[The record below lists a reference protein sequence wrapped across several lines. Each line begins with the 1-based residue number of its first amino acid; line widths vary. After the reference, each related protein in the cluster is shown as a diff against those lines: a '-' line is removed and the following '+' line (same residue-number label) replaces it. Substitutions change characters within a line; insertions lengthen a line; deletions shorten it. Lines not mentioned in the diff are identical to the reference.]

1 MIGLD
6 SQNKRAVAPFAS
18 QRAAL
23 CWGRPHRRLEPRPLH
38 ALAFLDQSPNTSKFG
53 VSSGQARE
61 VHRTTEQS
69 PKNPRLTTKRYE
81 IRCPIHG
88 FIKLEPWEWDVIQ
101 HPVFQRLRRI
111 RQLGWTDMVYPGA
124 MHTRFEHSLGV
135 MHTASEMFDAVWYR
149 QEHVLENLGFSTDIR
164 PRDKIILRLAT
175 LLHDVGHSPFSHA
188 GEGVMPMNP
197 EKNKPYK
204 HEQYSAALIRHLMT
218 DVIDDHPI
226 NKAGF
231 KITAE
236 EVAQFLEGDP
246 EIGGPLMFWRQLAA
260 SQLDADRADY
270 LLRDSYHIGVA
281 YGHYDLR
288 RLVVS
293 LVVGMHE
300 TGDHVL
306 AINQGGWHAA
316 ESLIIARYMMFTQV
330 YLHKTRRIYD
340 YHLNQVLRTLLA
352 EAQAGSDLFVQDAY
366 PPPTSREN
374 LERYLEWT
382 DWRVQGLLQE
392 GKGGAHGDLLRDRDH
407 YRLLHETKDVAS
419 KQEAEQIR
427 KLKESLGNIPCH
439 LDDGVTSDWYKGD
452 EILVTTQPDDELEKK
467 TQPLSAQSKIVD
479 QLKEASMAQLR
490 LYVRSGDRDGAEKIK
505 EEFLATPN
513 EKGAA

>member
-1 MIGLD
+1 LVDPQHSSG
-6 SQNKRAVAPFAS
+6 
-18 QRAAL
+18 
-23 CWGRPHRRLEPRPLH
+23 
-38 ALAFLDQSPNTSKFG
+38 FG
-53 VSSGQARE
+53 VSSGTPVTDLRAA
-61 VHRTTEQS
+61 EQF
-69 PKNPRLTTKRYE
+69 PQNGGLTTKRYE

-135 MHTASEMFDAVWYR
+135 MHAASEMFDAVWYR
-149 QEHVLENLGFSTDIR
+149 QEHVLENLGFDQDIK

-197 EKNKPYK
+197 ETNKPYK
-204 HEQYSAALIRHLMT
+204 HEQYSAALIRNLMT
-218 DVIDDHPI
+218 DVIDDHAI

-246 EIGGPLMFWRQLAA
+246 EIGGPLMFWRQLAS

-293 LVVGMHE
+293 LVVGMHYE

-340 YHLNQVLRTLLA
+340 YHLNRVLRTLLA
-352 EAQAGSDLFVQDAY
+352 EAQAGTDLFIQDAY
-366 PPPTSREN
+366 PPPTSPAN
-374 LERYLEWT
+374 LKLYLEWT

-392 GKGGAHGDLLRDRDH
+392 GRGGDHGAILRDRDH

-419 KQEAEQIR
+419 EQEAEQIR
-427 KLKESLGNIPCH
+427 KLKESLGDIPCH

-479 QLKEASMAQLR
+479 QLKEASMAQIR
-490 LYVRSGDRDGAEKIK
+490 LYVRPMDREPAETIK
-505 EEFLATPN
+505 EQFFN
-513 EKGAA
+513 KKGAA

>member
-1 MIGLD
+1 
-6 SQNKRAVAPFAS
+6 V
-18 QRAAL
+18 
-23 CWGRPHRRLEPRPLH
+23 
-38 ALAFLDQSPNTSKFG
+38 
-53 VSSGQARE
+53 
-61 VHRTTEQS
+61 
-69 PKNPRLTTKRYE
+69 TTKRYE

-88 FIKLEPWEWDVIQ
+88 FIKLEPWEWDVID

-111 RQLGWTDMVYPGA
+111 RQLAWTDMVYPGA

-149 QEHVLENLGFSTDIR
+149 QEQVLENFNFSKDVL

-197 EKNKPYK
+197 ATNKPYK
-204 HEQYSAALIRHLMT
+204 HEHYSAEIIRQLMT

-231 KITAE
+231 KIKAE
-236 EVAQFLEGDP
+236 EVASFLEGDP
-246 EIGGPLMFWRQLAA
+246 EIGGPLLFWRQLAA

-288 RLVVS
+288 RLIVS
-293 LVVGMHE
+293 LVVGVHE
-300 TGDHVL
+300 TGDPVL

-316 ESLIIARYMMFTQV
+316 ESLIIARYMMYTQV

-340 YHLNQVLRTLLA
+340 YHLNRVMRTLLA
-352 EAQAGSDLFVQDAY
+352 EAQADTDLGAKDAY

-374 LERYLEWT
+374 LERYLAWT
-382 DWRVQGLLQE
+382 DWRVQGLLQA
-392 GKGGAHGDLLRDRDH
+392 GKGGPHGDILRERDH
-407 YRLLHETKDVAS
+407 YRLLKETQDVAS
-419 KQEAEQIR
+419 EQEEEQI
-427 KLKESLGNIPCH
+427 KELQASLGDIPCH

-452 EILVTTQPDDELEKK
+452 EILVTTDPDYELQKQ

-490 LYVRSGDRDGAEKIK
+490 LYVRAADRERAEQIK
-505 EEFLATPN
+505 KDFLAK
-513 EKGAA
+513 KGAA